1 MQLEIV
7 ASLFPDTSAVE
18 ITTWVERGWVQPE
31 MSDAGWVFHEIDVAR
46 VRLIR
51 ELRHDLDLDED
62 VPPVVLSLMDQVHEL
77 RRTLK
82 GVLSVVG
89 RQPAGVQQ
97 AILAVLDRPLPK

>member
-1 MQLEIV
+1 MQLEVV
-7 ASLFPDTSAVE
+7 ASLFPDTSVVE

-31 MSDAGWVFHEIDVAR
+31 TGDAGWVFHEIDVAR

-62 VPPVVLSLMDQVHEL
+62 VLPVVLSLMDQVHEL